1 MVDPT
6 RDKPCFDNYR
16 MCRFYF
22 IFTFGNFCRREK
34 EKMRSLRGSDDD
46 SVENK
51 KKDVDEV
58 ESAGKEKADGEVLVV
73 VVMLVDLQWRMQ
85 LTFFFKLCT

>member
-1 MVDPT
+1 
-6 RDKPCFDNYR
+6 
-16 MCRFYF
+16 
-22 IFTFGNFCRREK
+22 
-34 EKMRSLRGSDDD
+34 MRSLRGSDDD
-46 SVENK
+46 FVENK

>member
-1 MVDPT
+1 
-6 RDKPCFDNYR
+6 
-16 MCRFYF
+16 
-22 IFTFGNFCRREK
+22 
-34 EKMRSLRGSDDD
+34 MRSLRGSDDD

-73 VVMLVDLQWRMQ
+73 VVIKSQQDPNASMLLA
-85 LTFFFKLCT
+85 

>member
-1 MVDPT
+1 MRSLRESDDDSVENKKKDVDEVESAGKEKA
-6 RDKPCFDNYR
+6 D
-16 MCRFYF
+16 
-22 IFTFGNFCRREK
+22 GEK
-34 EKMRSLRGSDDD
+34 EKMRSLRESDDD

-73 VVMLVDLQWRMQ
+73 VVIKSQQDPNASMLLA
-85 LTFFFKLCT
+85 

>member
-1 MVDPT
+1 
-6 RDKPCFDNYR
+6 
-16 MCRFYF
+16 
-22 IFTFGNFCRREK
+22 
-34 EKMRSLRGSDDD
+34 MRSLRGSDDD

-85 LTFFFKLCT
+85 LTF

>member
-1 MVDPT
+1 
-6 RDKPCFDNYR
+6 
-16 MCRFYF
+16 
-22 IFTFGNFCRREK
+22 
-34 EKMRSLRGSDDD
+34 MRSLRGSDDD